1 MVPPSPTETSD
12 IESAIRDALSG
23 GPLSKAELARRVKA
37 LCPGGELDVL
47 LGRLVAEQKIFAHRK
62 ASKRGMPAKA
72 IAAYALEPAP
82 PPPPAA
88 FLSGAA
94 HGLRAAVN
102 KARAHGV
109 ADAALLDELVAML
122 GLKAQAPAAPDT
134 TPDTTMDAEMTLR
147 DLRELSRQEPAGTLI
162 PVRRLRGRSP
172 LDKSRFD
179 AAVLELARAEHVI
192 LHHHDLPERL
202 GAEERQVL
210 VVDRHGTHYVGIA
223 LRTSS

>member
-1 MVPPSPTETSD
+1 MVPPSPTEPSD

-23 GPLSKAELARRVKA
+23 GPLSKTEIARRVKP
-37 LCPGGELDVL
+37 LYRGGKLDAL
-47 LGRLVAEQKIFAHRK
+47 LGRLVADQKIFAHRK
-62 ASKRGMPAKA
+62 ASKRGVLSKA
-72 IAAYALEPAP
+72 IAAYSLEPAP
-82 PPPPAA
+82 PPPAAA
-88 FLSGAA
+88 FLSGVA

-102 KARAHGV
+102 KARARGV
-109 ADAALLDELVAML
+109 SDAALLDELVAML

-134 TPDTTMDAEMTLR
+134 TMDAEMTLR
-147 DLRELSRQEPAGTLI
+147 ELRELSRQEPSGTLI

-202 GAEERQVL
+202 GAEERQAL

>member
-23 GPLSKAELARRVKA
+23 GPLSKTELARRVKR
-37 LCPGGELDVL
+37 LSRGVHLDAL
-47 LGRLVAEQKIFAHRK
+47 LGRLVAERKIFAHRK
-62 ASKRGMPAKA
+62 TSKNGRPARA
-72 IAAYALEPAP
+72 IAAYALEPLP
-82 PPPPAA
+82 PPPAAA

-94 HGLRAAVN
+94 HGLRAVVSI
-102 KARAHGV
+102 ARAHGV
-109 ADAALLDELVAML
+109 TDAALLEELTDML

-134 TPDTTMDAEMTLR
+134 TMDAELTLR

-172 LDKSRFD
+172 LDKPRFD

-202 GAEERQVL
+202 GAEERQAL